1 MTFLS
6 KLSSVSSIT
15 SFLSPPPL
23 SRLCKKQTDPHL
35 RNNQNSFPTQAIA
48 CVSCCTK
55 LSLFEWGTKQAV
67 SVTSQNF
74 PILELTIHTAYSHST
89 FKKQQVNLLLIIRK
103 KIKRNQVKLTNKM
116 WKHFPSSSCS
126 HLSENRVLS
135 NLPVPLWPGFQKK
148 QTHGSAIHT
157 TAHCP
162 PRSIW
167 PTWDVSVFLL
177 CDSGTAVGAR
187 SFSSYLKGSKPN
199 SEERHQILK
208 KPQSSSLD

>member
-35 RNNQNSFPTQAIA
+35 RNNQNSSPTQAIS

-55 LSLFEWGTKQAV
+55 LSLFEWGTEQAV
-67 SVTSQNF
+67 SVRSQNF

-103 KIKRNQVKLTNKM
+103 KKKEIRSNWLTKCG
-116 WKHFPSSSCS
+116 STS
-126 HLSENRVLS
+126 
-135 NLPVPLWPGFQKK
+135 PVPHALICLKTEYSPIFQSHCGLVSRRNKHLGVQYTLQHTVHPGLSGQLEM
-148 QTHGSAIHT
+148 
-157 TAHCP
+157 
-162 PRSIW
+162 
-167 PTWDVSVFLL
+167 SV
-177 CDSGTAVGAR
+177 CTCSVI
-187 SFSSYLKGSKPN
+187 
-199 SEERHQILK
+199 QV
-208 KPQSSSLD
+208 QQ